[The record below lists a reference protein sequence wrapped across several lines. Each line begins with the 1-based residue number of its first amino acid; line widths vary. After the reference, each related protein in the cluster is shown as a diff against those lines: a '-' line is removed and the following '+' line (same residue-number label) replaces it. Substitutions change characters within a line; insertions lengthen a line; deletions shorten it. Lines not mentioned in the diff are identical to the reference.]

1 VIADLLGLLLLYLVL
16 NLPQATRVTWL
27 RSAAETARENMLPAV
42 SWDSVLRGES
52 VLGAATGRWV
62 FAVTV
67 YLALAA
73 VVFSRRELPYGQE

>member
-1 VIADLLGLLLLYLVL
+1 
-16 NLPQATRVTWL
+16 
-27 RSAAETARENMLPAV
+27 LPAV